1 MEQIGKSGEMEL
13 ATLCDGAVSNQFRAG
28 VEAICRNIMDAN
40 TDATVKRVITIKVE
54 FIPDKNR
61 KAIDI
66 GATVKVAVPGHSEV
80 HTLGYVQTRPGGKVG
95 MLEHTPPEQSS
106 LNMVEQLKPA
116 AIVGGKDTKDK

>member
-1 MEQIGKSGEMEL
+1 MEQLGKSNEMEL
-13 ATLCDGAVSNQFRAG
+13 ATLCDGAVANQFRAG

-54 FIPDKNR
+54 FMPDKNR

-80 HTLGYVQTRPGGKVG
+80 HTLGYVQTRAGGKIG
-95 MLEHTPPEQSS
+95 MLEHTPPEQQA
-106 LNMVEQLKPA
+106 LNIVEQLKPA
-116 AIVGGKDTKDK
+116 VVGGKDTKDK